1 MWSHFHKAME
11 NKKTAIDKILAIF
24 LVYQDAANNPPI
36 AGGCPLLNSAIES
49 TGVFPE
55 LQKAA
60 AKGYDDTVMLM
71 ASLIKEGIEKQ
82 EFKEDIEV
90 ISLASFLA
98 SSMEGYYGKS
108 VSNDNIHHHYFIEQ
122 IKHHLFTY
130 SK

>member
-1 MWSHFHKAME
+1 
-11 NKKTAIDKILAIF
+11 
-24 LVYQDAANNPPI
+24 
-36 AGGCPLLNSAIES
+36 
-49 TGVFPE
+49 E

-82 EFKEDIEV
+82 ELKEDIDI

-98 SSMEGYYGKS
+98 SSMEGAIMAS
-108 VSNDNIHHHYFIEQ
+108 RVSNDNIHHQYFIEQ
-122 IKHHLFTY
+122 IKHHLYSY

>member
-24 LVYQDAANNPPI
+24 LVYQDRLIILLLLEAVHYLI
-36 AGGCPLLNSAIES
+36 VPLKVLEYFQNYKS
-49 TGVFPE
+49 T
-55 LQKAA
+55 
-60 AKGYDDTVMLM
+60 KGYDDTVMLM